1 MSNEFNNMWDRPD
14 QKDNF
19 QRNTQNTPFTFADT
33 ESSTE
38 ADLLPDEEFGNDVR
52 PKQQISGYE
61 YDIAV
66 IGSGPAGYTA
76 AVSAS
81 QLGAKVI
88 MFEKE
93 ALGGL
98 WLNAGCVPAKIYLK
112 SADILRSVK
121 SASDCGITGG
131 SGVSIDLQGVLTYKN
146 SIVSKL
152 TSYAARL
159 LRSCRVRVEAG
170 EASLKSAHE
179 IVCRGRIYRVSKI
192 ILCGGSKVDRSV
204 IQGSSHKGVWGNE
217 DVFKTTE
224 IPSRLV
230 ILSDNSEGCEI
241 AATFAAFGSNVM
253 LIGMGQR
260 LLADWDAQVAEA
272 VSKTLS
278 EAGVKVHTGISVK
291 EITDRNGSPY
301 IITERGGVLCDK
313 LLIAT
318 GRKPNLS
325 FLGMLADDIKIKN
338 GAISV
343 NEYMET
349 SVPGIF
355 AVGDITGQSFQTQ
368 AIYKMARVAAA
379 NAMGGAQVV
388 NSFAAPF
395 EIKTTLEA
403 ASAGLTEEQAREK
416 YGDGLITGFCPLSA
430 NVKSILSGKTTG
442 FVKVLASRKHGE
454 IYGVHIVGAEAAEMI
469 AEPAALMQM
478 EVTIHE
484 VAADIIHAHPTYPE
498 AFGEACADALGKS
511 IHLFKT
517 S

>member
-1 MSNEFNNMWDRPD
+1 M
-14 QKDNF
+14 NF
-19 QRNTQNTPFTFADT
+19 AFADT
-33 ESSTE
+33 ETSEE
-38 ADLLPDEEFGNDVR
+38 ADLIPDEEFSSNVVK
-52 PKQQISGYE
+52 PKPQTTGYE

-76 AVSAS
+76 AVNAS

-98 WLNAGCVPAKIYLK
+98 WLNSGCVPAKIYLK
-112 SADILRSVK
+112 SADTLRSVK
-121 SASDCGITGG
+121 SASECGVTGG
-131 SGVSIDLQGVLTYKN
+131 SGVSIDMPGLLSYKN

-192 ILCGGSKVDRSV
+192 ILCGGSRIDRSV
-204 IQGSSHKGVWGNE
+204 IPGSSHKGVWGNE
-217 DVFKTTE
+217 DVFKATE

-230 ILSDNSEGCEI
+230 VLSDNNEGCEI

-260 LLADWDAQVAEA
+260 LLSDWDTQVAEA
-272 VSKTLS
+272 VGKALS

-318 GRKPNLS
+318 ARKPNLS
-325 FLGMLADDIKIKN
+325 FLGLLTDDIKTKN

-349 SVPGIF
+349 SVPGIY
-355 AVGDITGQSFQTQ
+355 AVGDITGQNSQTQ
-368 AIYKMARVAAA
+368 AIYKMAKAAA
-379 NAMGGAQVV
+379 ENAMGGKQEV
-388 NSFAAPF
+388 SFMTEPV

-403 ASAGLTEEQAREK
+403 AYVGLTEEKAREI

-430 NVKSILSGKTTG
+430 NVRAILSGTTSG
-442 FVKVLASRKHGE
+442 FVKVLAGRRHGE
-454 IYGVHIVGAEAAEMI
+454 IYGVHIVGADASEMI

-484 VAADIIHAHPTYPE
+484 VASDIIHAHPTYSE
-498 AFGEACADALGKS
+498 AFAEACADALGKS
-511 IHLFKT
+511 LHLFKT
-517 S
+517 G